1 MVRGGDNWFTRAPQ
15 GGVRERAGIV
25 VGRAKA
31 ISGWNLLLRLLM
43 WIITILFV
51 VAIIAFVYF
60 AISGGLA
67 GFFATEAETGLEE
80 TGAGRTAVGF
90 FKDIFEVIVN
100 PEKAVARA
108 GTFET
113 TVRENKDKE
122 ELGVFLD
129 DLTFNV
135 KNKVFEEGRKI
146 VGRAS
151 LKSESLLDTATVRVG
166 CDIKGYTATKPSIS
180 LSGSGVTSAF
190 TAVSGTASLFDGVNK
205 DYKEIV
211 VFKGRP
217 SINSVL
223 CEYKEGIK
231 LSDIKEAFFESAERK
246 LAALKFSI
254 IAAYDFKTEAFS
266 RAYYMD
272 NKALESILL
281 QGEDPF
287 KKFNIKDLLIQK
299 DGIVKSENT
308 AGPISL
314 FIASPDAQPFTEDNT
329 YFLEVGIRSAGV
341 KWKGDLRQLNRLEV
355 HIPSEVVIDE
365 ENCDLEKS
373 NDGYNDETGLFEVYN
388 LKKEHI
394 ERINKLC
401 SKTAEEGAGVFGS
414 TCLDKLEDESNFLCQ
429 FSMQDASNIEPE
441 FTYFRGKVFYVFE
454 TSISDNLKIL
464 KREEVQ

>member
-1 MVRGGDNWFTRAPQ
+1 MVSGGDNLFTRAPQ
-15 GGVRERAGIV
+15 GGIKERAGTV

-31 ISGWNLLLRLLM
+31 ISGWNLILRILM

-60 AISGGLA
+60 ALSGGLA
-67 GFFATEAETGLEE
+67 GSLATEAETGLEE

-113 TVRENKDKE
+113 TVRDNKDKE

-129 DLTFNV
+129 DLTFNA
-135 KNKVFEEGRKI
+135 KSKAFEEGRKI

-166 CDIKGYTATKPSIS
+166 CDIKGYTATKPNII

-190 TAVSGTASLFDGVNK
+190 TAISGTASLFDGINK
-205 DYKEIV
+205 DYKEII

-223 CEYKEGIK
+223 CEYKEGIL
-231 LSDIKEAFFESAERK
+231 LSDIKEAFFESADRT

-287 KKFNIKDLLIQK
+287 KKFSIKDPLIQK

-314 FIASPDAQPFTEDNT
+314 FIASPDAQPFTEENT
-329 YFLEVGIRSAGV
+329 YFLEIGLKSAGV
-341 KWKGDLRQLNRLEV
+341 KWKGDLRQLNKLEV
-355 HIPSEVVIDE
+355 HIPNEILIDE
-365 ENCDLEKS
+365 ENCDLERA
-373 NDGYNDETGLFEVYN
+373 NEDYNDEAGLFEVYN
-388 LKKEHI
+388 LKQEHI
-394 ERINKLC
+394 ERINKVC
-401 SKTAEEGAGVFGS
+401 SETAEEGAGVFGS
-414 TCLDKLEDESNFLCQ
+414 TCLDRLEDEPNFLCQ
-429 FSMQDASNIEPE
+429 FTMQDASNVEPE
-441 FTYFRGKVFYVFE
+441 FTYLRGKAFYVFE
-454 TSISDNLKIL
+454 TSIADTINIL
-464 KREEVQ
+464 KREVV